1 MSKPIFPS
9 EEMMKK
15 KTVITTEKRE
25 VWIIRQPGGEIPEQ
39 EIDANESEYPANSLI
54 VPLDRQSGP
63 ETPPDEQN

>member
-1 MSKPIFPS
+1 
-9 EEMMKK
+9 MKK

-25 VWIIRQPGGEIPEQ
+25 VWVIRQP
-39 EIDANESEYPANSLI
+39 ASETEERETVSNATEPSVNSLI

>member
-1 MSKPIFPS
+1 
-9 EEMMKK
+9 MKK

-39 EIDANESEYPANSLI
+39 EIDANESEYLDNSLI
-54 VPLDRQSGP
+54 VPLDRHSGP